1 LQVRLAVQLMLMP
14 MPIVDHAAS
23 TTSSVMVPSSLIF
36 MMRSIWVKS
45 LSTRRKFPR
54 VMRAMAAMACASGKS
69 SGSSAPEFLPSA
81 LQDEVQF
88 FLSEQ
93 G

>member
-1 LQVRLAVQLMLMP
+1 VDNLGPCGHGLPGRQPPPRL
-14 MPIVDHAAS
+14 
-23 TTSSVMVPSSLIF
+23 
-36 MMRSIWVKS
+36 
-45 LSTRRKFPR
+45 PR